1 MSYERK
7 LTHYNTPNI
16 SETFVSRTIFSFPK
30 SLEMGKLSTTE
41 QFHGH
46 REIQLTLF
54 SSSYPVTNS
63 MIFIILPTLYKIL
76 HIEVIISSEETKII

>member
-7 LTHYNTPNI
+7 LTHYNTLNI

-46 REIQLTLF
+46 REIQHTLF
-54 SSSYPVTNS
+54 SSSHPVTNS
-63 MIFIILPTLYKIL
+63 TIIYYFANSVQNTAYRGDN
-76 HIEVIISSEETKII
+76 